1 MKLLIQNWLLETVG
15 LQKCSIF
22 MFVFQKISPE
32 NIDVPGTTGDK
43 TYKGL
48 FCKILLVQLTNSSF
62 YTLFYF

>member
-1 MKLLIQNWLLETVG
+1 
-15 LQKCSIF
+15 

-32 NIDVPGTTGDK
+32 NIDVPGTIGDK

-48 FCKILLVQLTNSSF
+48 FCKILLVQLANSSV